1 MSSLLSTDSQG
12 APLGQRKQYKIVE
25 INDAGNAPSGS
36 RRAQSPTRRISTE
49 VKTSQYTWWTFVTV
63 FLYLTFQ
70 KTANLYFLL
79 VGIFQ
84 IIPSVSPTDGV
95 PLQFSPLVI
104 VIVIDAIFAGYEDY
118 KRHMAND
125 LAISAK
131 TRVFNLQLREFEEV
145 DWRELKVG
153 DFVVANHEILPA
165 DIMILAVIPAE
176 GSRSGGNMGLCY
188 VETKNLDGET
198 NLKLREAPQPTRNM
212 FTNEDEAGNEGTP
225 LALKNM
231 LLRDSKLRNTSYM
244 YGLEANTGTD
254 SKIMMS
260 SGDEFSIKVSSI
272 DEMTNKRVIV
282 VVIILV
288 AMSLT
293 GAIEDI
299 IWISGLNL
307 PTYLKLGSWDDSF
320 MEAFVYLFATLASM
334 GCTCPSHW

>member
-212 FTNEDEAGNEGTP
+212 FTNEDEAG
-225 LALKNM
+225 
-231 LLRDSKLRNTSYM
+231 KLRNTSYM